1 MSRTMRTAPSGPG
14 RRRTLILGAVAALVA
29 WGCDGNNLFGPG
41 VSLGPQ
47 IVEFETPASVRSGE
61 SMDVHLRAVGL
72 VRVDS
77 VVITATGGEFAL
89 RSVRL
94 SQNGE
99 SDFSTVA
106 SFEIPRPITDT
117 LVVVTGV
124 AFDAQANRSLP
135 SVDTVR
141 AIDTTPPTVS
151 VALSDPVVGQG
162 YPLSVRVDAEDNIGL
177 RWVGYRI
184 RSPDGQVIAADS
196 AMISGREAETGFEYP
211 VPLELPLDEAY
222 SAIGFAH
229 DLEGNVGVSEASAFE
244 VIFID
249 TELPVVQILAP
260 SANTQVA
267 EGDSV
272 FVRVRVTDNDAVS
285 RVRIEGVALRGDP
298 DMGTDQV
305 VPRFEPW
312 DIELSPASPDTT
324 LTRYLQANQ
333 LLGTEPLHIIVTA
346 TDRQENS
353 AADTVVVQLLAD
365 EDPPRVVVVGPGEG
379 AVLPVGSPVAVRARV
394 SDPDGFVRSGVV
406 HVRFQG
412 IALRGDPALLA
423 QEEIVRFQPQ
433 EVTLSPPQVTE
444 QVIERVLLPLPDDT
458 EEQVLFIVTA
468 TDARGNVGADTVVVD
483 LESDAETPTIVILEP
498 TSGSGAPLND
508 SIFVSARIQ
517 HPVGIVRVTYDGVA
531 HRGDPELGT
540 DQVIQRFEPR
550 SVEFVPAQTDTI
562 LNRYLQPTADQTSEI
577 VWIRVVAEDEGGNVA
592 RDSVAVEMGGP
603 RVTLPDL
610 QTGQTVAGGQEI
622 EIRILAEDPAGV
634 NLVEVEITGVAN
646 QTLTDLE
653 LTGQDP
659 TAVDLSFPFT
669 TPSGV
674 NGPLNVRARAR
685 NVNGIFGQAPLV
697 VLNVVDQ
704 AAIDTTPP
712 EVRIVVEPLGAT
724 GDRGRIELTDTIR
737 VSVTARDNTGG
748 TGVRVAGYTARV
760 VRRAN
765 QADTLWLTD
774 EFATPG
780 GVGSTITRV
789 FRPTVLEDFVDSFG
803 EPFYDPVNRPDTL
816 DVDFFG
822 WAQDAAFDAD
832 LNPAPNCAAAV
843 SAVNFQQLP
852 CSTVTVGGDAF
863 RVATGE
869 TGQRVVLA
877 VVSGQTVRLPAGGVV
892 ADAVVDPI
900 EARGFLFLSN
910 IALSRLEVFN
920 LQTRTFG
927 SPVLVGAQPWGLA
940 FGLQDPNR
948 LYVSNSGGTNISVV
962 NVTTL
967 QEILAER
974 ILTPNTLL
982 FDVREAQTTGGTTF
996 EVTPYDFS
1004 DRPQFIAQDA
1014 DGRLVYSTR
1023 PTGAAPDGTIRV
1035 AEGFGGETEVYLF
1048 ADHGTTQ
1055 VQDGTYA
1062 LGNVDDLVLR
1072 SFSGGA
1078 GIVASRNRPYAAGT
1092 IFSDTIPGVLGAT
1105 PLAVNDLRGKV
1116 QAHLDAISYGVGGPG
1131 GGASDFPSIF
1141 LPTARGGSWNIPSV
1155 GLSDTTFIAA
1165 SGDGSV
1171 IAIGEGA
1178 TAQTGRIFL
1187 WRASPSAPSI
1197 SSFTSVIDLVGNA
1210 SERVLGVDMNEDG
1223 TLGVG
1228 RGIFEAYFFDADL
1241 RLQGTTVLEPG
1252 GAGVALHPLHANGP
1266 VGTNQNTALAFI
1278 PAGNRQI
1285 HIVNTLNF
1293 NRVGRVHVR
1302 DVITGPLR
1310 ASLPYASDNA
1320 GLSCPTLAGGALNLT
1335 TAEDACVAVK
1345 LSGIS
1350 SDGGVVVVDV
1360 TKGDI
1365 FRSP

>member
-1 MSRTMRTAPSGPG
+1 MRTLARGRSPG
-14 RRRTLILGAVAALVA
+14 RWRALALGGLAALAA

-47 IVEFETPASVRSGE
+47 IVDFHTPASVLSGE
-61 SMDVHLRAVGL
+61 AMEVHVRAVGL

-77 VVITATGGEFAL
+77 VVVTASGGEFAL

-99 SDFSTVA
+99 SDFSTMA
-106 SFEIPRPITDT
+106 SFDIPRPITDT

-124 AFDAQANRSLP
+124 AFDAQGNRSLP

-151 VALSDPVVGQG
+151 VSLPDPVVGQG
-162 YPLSVRVDAEDNIGL
+162 YPLAIRVQASDNIGL
-177 RWVGYRI
+177 RWIGYRI
-184 RSPDGQVIAADS
+184 RGPDGTVIAADS
-196 AMISGREAETGFEYP
+196 SEVSGREAEGAFEYP
-211 VPLELPLDEAY
+211 VPLELPLGSAY
-222 SAIGFAH
+222 SATGFAR
-229 DLEGNVGVSEASAFE
+229 DLEGNPGISPTAAPFE

-249 TELPVVQILAP
+249 TELPTVQILLP
-260 SANTQVA
+260 TPTTLVA

-272 FVRVRVTDNDAVS
+272 LVRVRVRDNDAVS
-285 RVRIEGVALRGDP
+285 RVRIEGVALRGNP
-298 DMGTDQV
+298 DLGTGQV
-305 VPRFEPW
+305 VPRYVPW
-312 DIELSPASPDTT
+312 DIQLDPASPDTT
-324 LTRYLQANQ
+324 ITRYLQPNQ
-333 LLGTEPLHIIVTA
+333 LLGSEPLHIIVTA
-346 TDRQENS
+346 TDRQNNS
-353 AADTVVVQLLAD
+353 AADTLAVQLVAD
-365 EDPPRVVVVGPGEG
+365 EHPPRVIIDLPFEG
-379 AVLPVGSPVAVRARV
+379 GVLPVGSPVTVRARV

-406 HVRFQG
+406 HVRFEG
-412 IALRGDPALLA
+412 IALRGDPSVLA
-423 QEEIVRFQPQ
+423 QQEVVRFQPQ
-433 EVTLSPPQVTE
+433 EVVLSPPQVL
-444 QVIERVLLPLPDDT
+444 QQAIQRVLIPVADDT
-458 EEQVLFIVTA
+458 EEDVLFIVTA
-468 TDARGNVGADTVVVD
+468 TDARGNVGADTVVVG
-483 LESDAETPTIVILEP
+483 LASDEVEPGIQILEP

-531 HRGDPELGT
+531 HRGDRELGT
-540 DQVIQRFEPR
+540 DQVVQRFQPR
-550 SVEFVPAQTDTI
+550 TVEFVPPQTDTI
-562 LNRYLQPTADQTSEI
+562 LNRFLQPTADQTSEI
-577 VWIRVVAEDEGGNVA
+577 VWIRVVAEDEGGIQA

-603 RVTLPDL
+603 RVSLPDL
-610 QTGQTVAGGQEI
+610 QSGQTVAGGQQI
-622 EIRILAEDPAGV
+622 EIRVLAQDPGGV
-634 NLVEVEITGVAN
+634 NLVEVELTGVAN
-646 QTLTDLE
+646 QTLTDLD
-653 LTGQDP
+653 LVGQDP
-659 TAVDLSFPFT
+659 TSVDLSFPFT
-669 TPSGV
+669 TPTGV

-712 EVRIVVEPLGAT
+712 EVRIVVEPLGAA
-724 GDRGRIELTDTIR
+724 GDRNRVELTDTIR

-748 TGVRVAGYTARV
+748 TGVRATGYTARV

-774 EFATPG
+774 SFTTPG
-780 GVGSTITRV
+780 GVGSTVTRI
-789 FRPTVLEDFVDSFG
+789 FTPTLLEDFVDSFG

-822 WAQDAAFDAD
+822 WAEDAAFDAD

-843 SAVNFQQLP
+843 SPVTFQQLP
-852 CSTVTVGGDAF
+852 CGTVSSAGTEF
-863 RVATGE
+863 RVAAGE
-869 TGQRVVLA
+869 TGQRVILA
-877 VVSGQTVRLPAGGVV
+877 AVSGQTVRLPSGGVV
-892 ADAVVDPI
+892 ADAVVDPN
-900 EARGFLFLSN
+900 EARGLLFLSN

-927 SPVLVGAQPWGLA
+927 SPILVGAQPWGLT

-982 FDVREAQTTGGTTF
+982 FDVRETQTSGGTTF

-1035 AEGFGGETEVYLF
+1035 AETFGGQTEVYLF
-1048 ADHGTTQ
+1048 TDHGTTQ

-1062 LGNVDDLVLR
+1062 LGNVDGFVLR
-1072 SFSGGA
+1072 DFSGGA
-1078 GIVASRNRPYAAGT
+1078 GVVASRSRPYGTGT
-1092 IFSDTIPGVLGAT
+1092 IFSDTIPGTLGAT
-1105 PLAVNDLRGKV
+1105 PFAVNDLRGRV
-1116 QAHLDAISYGVGGPG
+1116 QTHLDAISYGVGGPG
-1131 GGASDFPSIF
+1131 AGAADFPSIF
-1141 LPTARGGSWNIPSV
+1141 LPSATGGSWNVPSV

-1187 WRASPSAPSI
+1187 WRANPSAPSV
-1197 SSFTSVIDLVGNA
+1197 SSYVSVIDLVGNA

-1223 TLGVG
+1223 TMGVG
-1228 RGIFEAYFFDADL
+1228 RGMFEAYFFDADL
-1241 RLQGTTVLEPG
+1241 RLQGTTVLESG

-1266 VGTNQNTALAFI
+1266 VGTDPNTALAFI
-1278 PAGNRQI
+1278 PVGSRQI
-1285 HIVNTLNF
+1285 HVINTLNF
-1293 NRVGRVHVR
+1293 NRIGRVHVR
-1302 DVITGPLR
+1302 DVVAGPLR

-1320 GLSCPTLAGGALNLT
+1320 GLSCPTLASGALNLT

-1350 SDGGVVVVDV
+1350 TDGGVVVIDV